1 MVRLFFLVLCIV
13 MALPGFAGGSTI
25 RVGAYTA
32 KPGLLDPNL
41 GRIQRELGIRLEISE
56 LGGVDMLRSL
66 EAGRLDAIFVAGSM
80 ENLLETAQKH
90 GYPTKFI
97 FDYHYCQVGEDELSV
112 LVNPDVLTDASM
124 LMAELDPGTIRGL
137 FTGQI
142 RNWRE
147 AGGPDMPVVVLRA
160 RQMHTTN
167 NLFQKIAMQGEA
179 FAADARILD
188 GSLNAFVETLSRT
201 RGAIGIGP
209 LPFVRSTK
217 VWSPA
222 QAPKIRRPFVLVV
235 SDRATPGMRRSLA
248 RLVDFL
254 RRLPP
259 QVGR

>member
-1 MVRLFFLVLCIV
+1 MARFFLLVLSLLL
-13 MALPGFAGGSTI
+13 AFPGFAGGSTI

-41 GRIQRELGIRLEISE
+41 VRIERELGIRLDISE
-56 LGGVDMLRSL
+56 LGGVDMLRAM

-80 ENLLETAQKH
+80 ENLLETAQKQ
-90 GYPTKFI
+90 GYPTKPI
-97 FDYHYCQVGEDELSV
+97 FEYHYCQVGEDELSV

-124 LMAELDPGTIRGL
+124 LMAELNARTIRGL
-137 FTGQI
+137 FTGRV
-142 RNWRE
+142 RNWKE

-179 FAADARILD
+179 FAADARIVD

-209 LPFVRSTK
+209 LPFVRSAK

-222 QAPKIRRPFVLVV
+222 QAMRIKRPFILVV
-235 SDRATPGMRRSLA
+235 SDRATPGTKKSLA

-254 RRLPP
+254 KRLSPEGD
-259 QVGR
+259 Q